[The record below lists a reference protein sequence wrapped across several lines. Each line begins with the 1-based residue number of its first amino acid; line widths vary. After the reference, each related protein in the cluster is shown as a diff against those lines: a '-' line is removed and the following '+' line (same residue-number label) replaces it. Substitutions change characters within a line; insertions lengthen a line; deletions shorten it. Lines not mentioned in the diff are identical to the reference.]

1 MSLPQTSTPDQVLG
15 LSVHTL
21 PQPEAALRQRTRM
34 GRIKMLLVWA
44 VCAAPV
50 VASYLSYY
58 VIKPQGRNN
67 YGSLI
72 TPTVPLPP
80 ASQLHLQ
87 RLDGQAVAPE
97 AMKGQW
103 LLVVVAPAACD
114 ARCEQQL
121 YLQRQLREVLG
132 KDKDRL
138 DRVWLVPDPT
148 DAGGT
153 PEPIRQA
160 LLPAMAQAWV
170 LRAPA
175 AEVKAWLQPEAGKDQ
190 EAHLYLV
197 DPRGDWMMRFP
208 AHADPTRVKKD
219 LIKLLKASESWDAA
233 GR

>member
-72 TPTVPLPP
+72 SPPVPMPT
-80 ASQLHLQ
+80 ASRLHLTQ
-87 RLDGQAVAPE
+87 LDGRRVAPD
-97 AMKGQW
+97 ALKGQW
-103 LLVVVAPAACD
+103 LLVVVAPGACD
-114 ARCEQQL
+114 AGCEQQL

-132 KDKDRL
+132 KDRDRL
-138 DRVWLVPDPT
+138 DRVWLVPD
-148 DAGGT
+148 AGAT
-153 PEPIRQA
+153 PEPVRQA

-175 AEVKAWLQPEAGKDQ
+175 AELGAWLQPEAGQAQ

-197 DPRGDWMMRFP
+197 DPMGDWMMRFP
-208 AHADPTRVKKD
+208 VHADPTRVKKD
-219 LIKLLKASESWDAA
+219 LLKLLKASESWDKA